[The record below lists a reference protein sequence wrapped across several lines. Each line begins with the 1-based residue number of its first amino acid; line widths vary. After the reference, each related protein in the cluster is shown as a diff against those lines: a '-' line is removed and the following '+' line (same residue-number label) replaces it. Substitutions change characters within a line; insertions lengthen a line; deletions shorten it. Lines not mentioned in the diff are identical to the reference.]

1 MPAASRTEIRY
12 RGADGAGEAAHDGW
26 LSLYRPRSI
35 ARLILIGLGVT
46 LTPVIAAVIT
56 AVVSVDRLAEDYRAT
71 VLEAEIATQQSRT
84 LIERL
89 TEMQRALEQYR
100 ILGEQRFHDTYLE
113 HRRAFRSAADDLTE
127 LELTETANADLA
139 ELLREEQALFER
151 IGAEP
156 GDAVDSPASAEWSAL
171 RGRAQG
177 VLTASSNLI
186 TDQANLALRAAD
198 ELQRNLLLQA
208 AAVIPASL
216 ILGGL
221 FVVSITRP
229 MRGLSSAIRKL
240 GAHDLSDPIRI
251 RGPRDIEDL
260 GQQLD
265 WLRQRINE
273 LEHQKITFLRH
284 ISHELKTPLTTLREG
299 SELLAE
305 SLASSSPEEAEISR
319 LMQSNSLRLQKL
331 IEDLLQF
338 GRTQQLVSNLD
349 IEPDI
354 RLDWIIEEIVAS
366 QSVAAGAKQ
375 IEIETELESARAA
388 VDTGKLRIVVDN
400 LLTNAIKYTPAG
412 GTIRI
417 ELRREDQSVRLDV
430 EDTGP
435 GIDASEQQSIF
446 EPFVQGSALYQSSV
460 KGTGLGLAIAKDYV
474 ESHNGKIEVVPS
486 ESGAHFRVTLPLPEP
501 DAEAALA

>member
-1 MPAASRTEIRY
+1 M
-12 RGADGAGEAAHDGW
+12 
-26 LSLYRPRSI
+26 YRPRSI

-56 AVVSVDRLAEDYRAT
+56 AVVSVDRLAEDYRAA
-71 VLEAEIATQQSRT
+71 VLEAEIATQHSRT
-84 LIERL
+84 LVERL
-89 TEMQRALEQYR
+89 TEMQRALEQHR
-100 ILGEQRFHDTYLE
+100 ITDQQGLHDAYLE
-113 HRRAFRSAADDLTE
+113 HRRAFRDAADNLIG
-127 LELTETANADLA
+127 LELTEAADADLT
-139 ELLREEQALFER
+139 ELLREEQALFETF
-151 IGAEP
+151 GAEP
-156 GDAVDSPASAEWSAL
+156 GDAAESEASPEWAAL
-171 RGRAQG
+171 RGRAQA

-186 TDQANLALRAAD
+186 TDQANLALSAAD
-198 ELQRNLLLQA
+198 DLQRSLLLQA

-229 MRGLSSAIRKL
+229 MRGLSSAIRNL
-240 GAHDLSDPIRI
+240 GAHELNQPIRI

-305 SLASSSPEEAEISR
+305 SLAEGSPEEAEISR

-338 GRTQQLVSNLD
+338 GRTQQLVSSLD

-354 RLDWIIEEIVAS
+354 RLDWIVEEIVAS
-366 QSVAAGAKQ
+366 QSVAASAKQ
-375 IEIETELESARAA
+375 IAVETELEPALAA

-417 ELRREDQSVRLDV
+417 DLKREGQSVRLDV

-435 GIDASEQQSIF
+435 GIDASENQSIF

-474 ESHNGKIEVVPS
+474 ESHNGKIEVVPA
-486 ESGAHFRVTLPLPEP
+486 ESGAHFRVTLPLPET
-501 DAEAALA
+501 DTEAALD

>member
-1 MPAASRTEIRY
+1 M
-12 RGADGAGEAAHDGW
+12 
-26 LSLYRPRSI
+26 YRPRSI

-56 AVVSVDRLAEDYRAT
+56 AVVSVDRLAEDYRAA
-71 VLEAEIATQQSRT
+71 VLEAELATQQSRT
-84 LIERL
+84 LVERL
-89 TEMQRALEQYR
+89 TEMQRALEQHR
-100 ILGEQRFHDTYLE
+100 ITGQQGPHDAYLE
-113 HRRAFRSAADDLTE
+113 HRRAFRDAADNLIE
-127 LELTETANADLA
+127 LELTEAADADLT
-139 ELLREEQALFER
+139 ELLREEQALFETF
-151 IGAEP
+151 GAEP
-156 GDAVDSPASAEWSAL
+156 GDAAESEASPEWAAL
-171 RGRAQG
+171 RGRAQA

-186 TDQANLALRAAD
+186 TDQANLALSAAD

-229 MRGLSSAIRKL
+229 MRGLSSAIRNL
-240 GAHDLSDPIRI
+240 GAHELSQPIRI

-273 LEHQKITFLRH
+273 LEHQKMTFLRH

-305 SLASSSPEEAEISR
+305 SLADSSPEEAEISR

-338 GRTQQLVSNLD
+338 GRTQQLVSSLD
-349 IEPDI
+349 IETDI
-354 RLDWIIEEIVAS
+354 RLDWIIEEIAAS
-366 QSVAAGAKQ
+366 QSVAASAKQ
-375 IEIETELESARAA
+375 ITVETELQPALAA

-417 ELRREDQSVRLDV
+417 GLKRGDQSVCLDV

-435 GIDASEQQSIF
+435 GIDASENQSIF

-486 ESGAHFRVTLPLPEP
+486 ESGAHFRVTLPLPETG
-501 DAEAALA
+501 AEATPA